1 MSNSRRYDID
11 WLRVISIGL
20 LLIYHIAIV
29 FQPWAM
35 FIAFIKSNE
44 SLQGLWTAMTFL
56 NVWRIPFLFYVSGMG
71 VFFALRSRN
80 LKQLIIERSKRILL
94 PFVFGF
100 FAIVPLHYF
109 LFQEHYNLP
118 MSYKPDIGHL
128 WFLGNIFVY
137 VLVLAPLFIY
147 LKNNEDSRFMKGV
160 KSVVSNPFGLMI
172 LTFILVIE
180 ALLLSPQIFTMYAR
194 SWHGFFI
201 GFGAFF
207 LGFLFVLCGDSFWNT
222 VKKWKWMYFALA
234 ASLYTV
240 RAIVFNTE
248 SPSYLMSI
256 ESNIWILSLFGFGY
270 VYLNKPSKYL
280 SYLSKAAYPVYIIH
294 MFVLYGVSMLVLSLD
309 VSVYF
314 KFPLVVVFTFI
325 ICFLI
330 YEFIISRI
338 GFLRPLFGLNYNAK
352 KPVPVV
358 ESEPDNKITIE
369 SAISR
374 FSH

>member
-35 FIAFIKSNE
+35 FLAFIRSDE
-44 SLQGLWTAMTFL
+44 SLEGLWNAMTFL

-80 LKQLIIERSKRILL
+80 LKQLTVERIKRILL

-118 MSYKPDIGHL
+118 LTFNPDMGHL

-147 LKNNEDSRFMKGV
+147 LKRNKEGKFMKAI
-160 KSVVSNPFGLMI
+160 KSVVANPIGLLAI
-172 LTFILVIE
+172 TFILVIE
-180 ALLLSPQIFTMYAR
+180 AVVLAPQIFSMYAR

-201 GFGAFF
+201 GFGSFF

-222 VKKWKWMYFALA
+222 VRKWRWFYLALGA
-234 ASLYTV
+234 VLYTV
-240 RAIVFNTE
+240 RLMVFKSE
-248 SPSYLMSI
+248 SPGYLMSI
-256 ESNIWILSLFGFGY
+256 ESNTWILSLFGFGY

-294 MFVLYGVSMLVLSLD
+294 MFVLYGASMLVLPLE
-309 VSVYF
+309 VSVYL
-314 KFPLVVVFTFI
+314 KFPLVVVLTFTG
-325 ICFLI
+325 CFLI
-330 YEFIISRI
+330 YEFIIRRV
-338 GFLRPLFGLNYNAK
+338 GFLRPLFGLNYYK
-352 KPVPVV
+352 TKP
-358 ESEPDNKITIE
+358 SASNISFSKI
-369 SAISR
+369 
-374 FSH
+374 